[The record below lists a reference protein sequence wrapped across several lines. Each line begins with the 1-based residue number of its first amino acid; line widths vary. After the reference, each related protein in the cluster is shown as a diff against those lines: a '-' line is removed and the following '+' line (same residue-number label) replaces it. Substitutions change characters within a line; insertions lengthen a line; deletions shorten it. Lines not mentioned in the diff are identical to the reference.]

1 MIDVMIITFNEALNL
16 PHCIGSVRGW
26 AKRVFVVDSG
36 STDGTVDIARDLG
49 AEVVHHDWEGYA
61 KQKNWG
67 LNNLPFESEWVLILD
82 ADEVI
87 TEKLRDRMLEV
98 TRPPVDRVPENGFF
112 INRVTY
118 FLDRPIWHCGYY
130 PSWNMRL
137 LKRGR
142 AFYEDRAVHEHM
154 VVADP
159 VGYIDE
165 PMLHNDRR
173 GLEHFIA
180 KHNRYSTLEAQQ
192 LFHEYVTHQ
201 AKDEANLTK
210 ETRRRRW
217 LKRNIMHRMP
227 FPWLWR
233 FIYMYFFRLGF
244 LDGRAGFDFCKLI
257 ATYDGMVALKFRYIM
272 TQAKQAGFDPS
283 HVVAEEVG
291 STLAVPEGDT
301 LTAPPTMLLP
311 GEDPDPVEGTI
322 RQLPPDPSQ
331 DGSHRGPA
339 IQTQPESSPW
349 SFREK
354 LARAVWMVIGK
365 PIFRM
370 TFHNW
375 YGLRSMILRIFG
387 AKIGKD
393 VAIRPSVNIEVPWML
408 EIEDDATVGDY
419 AILYSLGRI
428 RIGKRSIVSQY
439 AHLCAGTHDYTDRT
453 FRLLRTPI
461 YIRDDVWVGADAYI
475 GPGVTIGRLSVVG
488 ARSSVY
494 KDMPEQ
500 SVCVGNP
507 ARPIKERDLQ

>member
-1 MIDVMIITFNEALNL
+1 MIDVMIITYNESLNIK
-16 PHCIGSVRGW
+16 HCIVSVRGW
-26 AKRVFVVDSG
+26 ANKVFVVDSG
-36 STDGTVDIARDLG
+36 STDGTQQIATELG
-49 AEVVHHDWEGYA
+49 AEVVQHDWEGYA

-67 LNNLPFESEWVLILD
+67 LRTLPFTSEWVLILD

-98 TRPPVDRVPENGFF
+98 TRQPMDRVAENGFF

-118 FLDRPIWHCGYY
+118 FMGRPIWHCGYY

-137 LKRGR
+137 IKRGR
-142 AFYEDRAVHEHM
+142 AFYENRAVHEHM
-154 VVADP
+154 IVDDP
-159 VGYIDE
+159 IGYIDE

-192 LFHEYVTHQ
+192 LFHEYASHRSS
-201 AKDEANLTK
+201 DEANLTD

-272 TQAKQAGFDPS
+272 SQAKQAGFEP
-283 HVVAEEVG
+283 AEAMQSSG
-291 STLAVPEGDT
+291 GTLAVPEGDT
-301 LTAPPTMLLP
+301 LTAPPTMPLP
-311 GEDPDPVEGTI
+311 DDEPDPVEGTV

-339 IQTQPESSPW
+339 MQTQPEASPW
-349 SFREK
+349 NFREK
-354 LARAVWMVIGK
+354 LARAVWMLVGK
-365 PIFRM
+365 PLFRV

-375 YGLRSMILRIFG
+375 YGLRAWILRRFG
-387 AKIGKD
+387 ARIGKR
-393 VAIRPSVNIEVPWML
+393 VAIRPTVNIEVPWML
-408 EIEDDATVGDY
+408 HIEDDATVGDY

-428 RIGKRSIVSQY
+428 HIGKRSIVSQY

-461 YIRDDVWVGADAYI
+461 NLSDDVWIGADAYI

-494 KDMPEQ
+494 KSMPERH
-500 SVCVGNP
+500 VCVGNP
-507 ARPIKERDLQ
+507 ARAIKERVLI